1 MSGTTDD
8 SVHRVE
14 TLVMYVLASDSVDRD
29 EALIESGLLDSFALI
44 ELLSAIEDEFAIQLP
59 MEDLDLDLLRS
70 VRSIASYVSNLRT
83 E

>member
-14 TLVMYVLASDSVDRD
+14 TLVMELLASDSVDRD

-70 VRSIASYVSNLRT
+70 VRSIASYVKNLQT

>member
-1 MSGTTDD
+1 MSGVIED

-14 TLVMYVLASDSVDRD
+14 TLVMDLLASDSVDRD
-29 EALIESGLLDSFALI
+29 DALIESGLLDSFALI

-59 MEDLDLDLLRS
+59 MDDLDLDVLRS
-70 VRSIASYVSNLRT
+70 VRSIASFVNTLRT